1 MTYCN
6 QEVQTVMFSATM
18 GKDLEKLVNF
28 TTKKPIRISADPDN
42 KTAEKLHQQVV
53 KLREDTEEHREA
65 TLLSVLKNLYKERV
79 IVFFKT
85 KRQCHRMAIILGL
98 LGLKACELHG
108 NLSQTQRIQAFMDFK
123 EDKYQYLLATDLA
136 ARGLD
141 IKEVKT
147 VVNYELPKELTKYI
161 HRIGRTARAGSVGT
175 SLTLCNDEECL

>member
-1 MTYCN
+1 
-6 QEVQTVMFSATM
+6 
-18 GKDLEKLVNF
+18 
-28 TTKKPIRISADPDN
+28 
-42 KTAEKLHQQVV
+42 
-53 KLREDTEEHREA
+53 
-65 TLLSVLKNLYKERV
+65 
-79 IVFFKT
+79 
-85 KRQCHRMAIILGL
+85 MAIILGL

-108 NLSQTQRIQAFMDFK
+108 NLSQTQRIQAFLDFK

-175 SLTLCNDEECL
+175 SLTICNDEECL

>member
-1 MTYCN
+1 MKHCS

-53 KLREDTEEHREA
+53 KLKEDTEEYREA
-65 TLLSVLKNLYKERV
+65 TIVSILKNLYKERV

-98 LGLKACELHG
+98 LGLKAC
-108 NLSQTQRIQAFMDFK
+108 
-123 EDKYQYLLATDLA
+123 
-136 ARGLD
+136 
-141 IKEVKT
+141 
-147 VVNYELPKELTKYI
+147 
-161 HRIGRTARAGSVGT
+161 
-175 SLTLCNDEECL
+175 